1 MKSDGLNIAALV
13 LGVLLL
19 GVGGPWL
26 LREMRTLP
34 RPIALAARADNR
46 IVTLDVGGMTC
57 QGCASAVLAQLNGVN
72 GVTAADVR
80 VREKRAYVVCEK
92 GVADSTLTAAVERAG
107 PGFLAS
113 VAHR

>member
-13 LGVLLL
+13 LAVLLL
-19 GVGGPWL
+19 GIGGPWL
-26 LREMRTLP
+26 VREIRTLP
-34 RPIALAARADNR
+34 RHVDLAARADSR
-46 IVTLDVGGMTC
+46 IVTIDVGGMTC
-57 QGCASAVLAQLNGVN
+57 QGCASAVLTQLNGVN

-80 VREKRAYVVCEK
+80 VKEKRAYVVCEK

-113 VAHR
+113 VARR

>member
-13 LGVLLL
+13 LAILLL

-26 LREMRTLP
+26 VREMRTLP
-34 RPIALAARADNR
+34 RPVSLAARADSKV
-46 IVTLDVGGMTC
+46 VTLDVGGMTC
-57 QGCASAVLAQLNGVN
+57 QGCASAVLAQLNSVDGVS
-72 GVTAADVR
+72 VADVR
-80 VREKRAYVVCEK
+80 LREKRAYVVCGK

-113 VAHR
+113 VARR